1 MPMYDFRCTAC
12 KKSFSIVMGYE
23 EYGSRKVAC
32 PACKKRTTVTRIFSP
47 IFAKTSKK
55 S

>member
-1 MPMYDFRCTAC
+1 MPVYDFRCTAC
-12 KKSFSIVMGYE
+12 RKSFSLVMGYE
-23 EYGSRKVAC
+23 EYGSKKVGC